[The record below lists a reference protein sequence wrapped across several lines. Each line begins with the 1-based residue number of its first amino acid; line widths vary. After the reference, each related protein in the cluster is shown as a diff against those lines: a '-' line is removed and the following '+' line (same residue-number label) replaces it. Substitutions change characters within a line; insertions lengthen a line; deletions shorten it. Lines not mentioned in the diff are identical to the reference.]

1 MKFLSIALLLL
12 LITGCSMFGI
22 QFGTHRTV
30 AIEKPP
36 YRVVLSG
43 DIKESDYKAAKTI
56 LDRLS
61 HKRYRNH
68 KFEPIK
74 IEVYGSQA
82 TTKTDSLTLDVI
94 KSQDK
99 NKGE

>member
-1 MKFLSIALLLL
+1 MKYIITAGLLLL
-12 LITGCSMFGI
+12 VTGCSMFGI
-22 QFGTHRTV
+22 EFGTHRTV

-36 YRVVLSG
+36 YRVILSG
-43 DIKESDYKAAKTI
+43 DIKDSDYKAAKVI

-74 IEVYGSQA
+74 VEVYGTQA
-82 TTKTDSLTLDVI
+82 TKHIDLLDVD
-94 KSQDK
+94 KSQETK
-99 NKGE
+99 EGE